1 MRAVRFSA
9 DDWMIELEMDLFAA
23 EARERVERVQWRL
36 SQRLLALGQ
45 RVIVEWGTWSRA
57 DRDGSRALTRDDLE
71 AYAAVFEPPGVAEL
85 ALYDVP
91 LARARS
97 ARRRTSPGGRRRRPH
112 ARTRPV
118 DAPWTGGAHEPGHD
132 VGGPG
137 RPLTQS
143 AYRVEKVR
151 PPSAL
156 CRMPPSDTAT

>member
-97 ARRRTSPGGRRRRPH
+97 ARRRTSPGVDDD
-112 ARTRPV
+112 ARTP
-118 DAPWTGGAHEPGHD
+118 
-132 VGGPG
+132 GPG
-137 RPLTQS
+137 RWMPRGRAAPMSPAMTW
-143 AYRVEKVR
+143 AVRVAR
-151 PPSAL
+151 
-156 CRMPPSDTAT
+156 